1 MSCGIGFIL
10 RKGYT
15 RKGYFRSDGT
25 YIEGTEVPAVC
36 IVDQGKPG
44 KGVKLIQGD
53 LDEMLSPFGYKLA
66 LSDLA
71 RKKILINAFDELDH
85 LKLLRHLVYL
95 RTLNK
100 SRENLYNKLDKDV
113 KFIQEMYSK
122 KKDSPR
128 RSSKSPRR
136 SSKSP
141 HSRV

>member
-25 YIEGTEVPAVC
+25 YVEDAVVPAAC
-36 IVDQGKPG
+36 IIDQGKPG

-53 LDEMLSPFGYKLA
+53 LEDMLSPFGYKLA
-66 LSDLA
+66 LSDAA
-71 RKKILINAFDELDH
+71 RKKVLISAFDELDH
-85 LKLLRHLVYL
+85 LKMLKHLVYL

-113 KFIQEMYSK
+113 KFIQELYGEK
-122 KKDSPR
+122 KEMRGSPKRRSAKKRSPR
-128 RSSKSPRR
+128 RR
-136 SSKSP
+136 
-141 HSRV
+141 